1 MSEQSAEMVFPA
13 QAREHETVRPTR
25 PVVLAA
31 AAALLIVLANV
42 FAAAYVSVEQSIY
55 YWDFSLYWKKFGLL
69 GRLLQSDPAAAFTY
83 SIRSIATENY
93 TALPIIPLAPF
104 ALSFGDGRMPYILAI
119 TNVALLPSAALIA
132 CVAEKT
138 MQSWSWP
145 RFVLATAAVL
155 CIHVLWAPTL
165 RGFPDVLGVG
175 IACAVLL
182 VYFNRPLEQR
192 RTLHLIGLLLC
203 LLILTRRW
211 YLFWA
216 ISFFPAAIL
225 SYALGSSREH
235 VNWRTFRSTSSA
247 LLVIGLA
254 CAVCIILLA
263 APLVIRMAIT
273 DYSAQYAAY
282 RPDLAG
288 ADRLGQV
295 AGHFGVALLA
305 LSVSG
310 LAWLTA
316 RERSR
321 AVGIFL
327 IVQGAISLAL
337 FVRVQGLLGVQ
348 HYLLLVPTVGIGIA
362 AAVNGLWDARLSA
375 GLRAGGIA
383 AVFAIAL
390 ASAAV
395 VLLPIK
401 VRAEPLL
408 PRVHYAPLVRS
419 DLAQIERMMQ
429 VLEGL
434 GPEKVYVVASSDVLN
449 WDTLKTGC
457 RVRHPTLCRH
467 VATTA
472 DIDARDGFPSAVL
485 DADYVVLATPTQ
497 YHVRPEDQQVV
508 GLVASD
514 IRHRRRIGA
523 SFEPV
528 AEQFELMR
536 GVRAQIYRRTSPI
549 RAADAN
555 ALGEQLVRSY
565 PNMKNLP
572 GRDRERSR

>member
-1 MSEQSAEMVFPA
+1 MSEQSAELMFPA
-13 QAREHETVRPTR
+13 RSRERQTVRGTGPG
-25 PVVLAA
+25 VLAA
-31 AAALLIVLANV
+31 AAALGLIVLANV
-42 FAAAYVSVEQSIY
+42 FAATYVSVEKSIY

-69 GRLLQSDPAAAFTY
+69 GRLLHSDPVAAFTY
-83 SIRSIATENY
+83 SMRSIATENY

-104 ALSFGDGRMPYILAI
+104 AWTFGDGRMPYILAI

-138 MQSWSWP
+138 MHSWSWP
-145 RFVLATAAVL
+145 RFLLATAAVL

-182 VYFNRPLEQR
+182 VYFNGPLEQR
-192 RTLHLIGLLLC
+192 KTLHLIGLLLC

-216 ISFFPAAIL
+216 VSFFPAAIL
-225 SYALGSSREH
+225 SYALGSSRDH
-235 VNWRTFRSTSSA
+235 LNWRTFRRTSSA
-247 LLVIGLA
+247 LFVIGAA
-254 CAVCIILLA
+254 CASCIILLA
-263 APLVIRMAIT
+263 APLVMRMAIT

-282 RPDLAG
+282 RPDLAAAG
-288 ADRLGQV
+288 QLGQV
-295 AGHFGVALLA
+295 AGHFGVALFA
-305 LSVSG
+305 LSISG

-348 HYLLLVPTVGIGIA
+348 HYLLLVPTVGIGVA
-362 AAVNGLWDARLSA
+362 SVVNGLWDSA
-375 GLRAGGIA
+375 SRAEWRAGGIA
-383 AVFAIAL
+383 AVFVIVL
-390 ASAAV
+390 ASSAA

-401 VRAEPLL
+401 VGAEPLL
-408 PRVHYAPLVRS
+408 PRVHYSPLVRS
-419 DLAQIERMMQ
+419 DLAEIERMTRA
-429 VLEGL
+429 LEDL
-434 GPEKVYVVASSDVLN
+434 RPEKVYVIASSDVLN

-457 RVRHPTLCRH
+457 RVRHPALCRH
-467 VATTA
+467 VAITA

-514 IRHRRRIGA
+514 IRQGRRIGT
-523 SFEPV
+523 SFEPI
-528 AEQFELMR
+528 AEQFELTG
-536 GVRAQIYRRTSPI
+536 GVRAQIYRRISPI
-549 RAADAN
+549 RDADVN
-555 ALGEQLVRSY
+555 ALGEELARSY

-572 GRDRERSR
+572 RRRP